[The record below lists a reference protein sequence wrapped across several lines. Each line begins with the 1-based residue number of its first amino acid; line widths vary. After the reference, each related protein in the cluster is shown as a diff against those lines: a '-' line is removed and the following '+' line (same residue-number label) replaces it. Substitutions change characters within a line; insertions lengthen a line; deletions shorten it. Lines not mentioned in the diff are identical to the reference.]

1 MAYLE
6 EDVYQY
12 FKKEIE
18 DSANKKIEALE
29 TLIES
34 IKTKQ
39 ISLLEEEL
47 NDTIKKAKD
56 NELNE
61 MNAEYSAALN
71 RIKVNSHKEVI
82 KKKRDLMESVLL
94 EVKNKLLKFVGTEE
108 YKEKML
114 FLVKKIDKDFCG
126 TEITF
131 KIMKKDKVLRDIIKN
146 NFKNKYEIIEDDL
159 IKIGGFIAI
168 CNEKGILTD
177 QSIDSSLEEKRK
189 WFYEN
194 SKFAIK

>member
-6 EDVYQY
+6 DDMYQY

-29 TLIES
+29 ALIES
-34 IKTKQ
+34 IKTEQ
-39 ISLLEEEL
+39 ISILEEEL

-61 MNAEYSAALN
+61 MNVEYSAALN
-71 RIKVNSHKEVI
+71 RIKVNSHKEII

-94 EVKNKLLKFVGTEE
+94 EVKNKLLKFVSTDD
-108 YKEKML
+108 YKEKMI
-114 FLVKKIDKDFCG
+114 FLIKKIDKDFCG
-126 TEITF
+126 TEIIF
-131 KIMKKDKVLRDIIKN
+131 KIMKKDKVLKEIIKN
-146 NFKNKYEIIEDDL
+146 NFSNKYKIIEDDF